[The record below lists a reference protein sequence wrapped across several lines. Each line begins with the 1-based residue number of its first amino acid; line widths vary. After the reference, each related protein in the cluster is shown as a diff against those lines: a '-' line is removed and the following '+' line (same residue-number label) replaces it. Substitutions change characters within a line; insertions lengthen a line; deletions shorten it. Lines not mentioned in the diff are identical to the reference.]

1 MKYYVNESCI
11 GCGLCAATCPYV
23 FSMSAEGTAVA
34 IDEDV
39 PADVQDS
46 AQEAMCNCPVSAIE
60 EK

>member
-46 AQEAMCNCPVSAIE
+46 AFTRI
-60 EK
+60 